1 MKYLDVLGKDFKR
14 KKDAYKHFRSL
25 RDQTPLGK
33 ILDEKT
39 AITKNAMD
47 KLFKDYFLCND
58 EDWYERKIGPGV
70 SNWSFGYDSQG
81 GICLW
86 VHQKDPHELT
96 DCQECKE
103 KGWCWSCGMGEKI
116 PVAARWMFTCFG
128 TGVLMNGDKMHR
140 VKQAARK
147 AVEIHKKQFREQVKS
162 NCNECGVE
170 VHGLNAEVDHKN
182 PTFITLFNNFVKE
195 NNYDEEYLLKSVN
208 KHSHEDIWYFI
219 NTGMKES
226 WIEYHLHN
234 CHLQLLCVPC
244 HKNKTYGRK
253 KCVI

>member
-1 MKYLDVLGKDFKR
+1 MKYKDVLGKDFKR
-14 KKDAYKHFRSL
+14 KKDAYKHFQSL
-25 RDQTPLGK
+25 RNQTPLGK
-33 ILDEKT
+33 ILDETT
-39 AITKNAMD
+39 AITKSAMD

-58 EDWYERKIGPGV
+58 EDWYQRKIGPGI

-96 DCQECKE
+96 DCKECKE
-103 KGWCWSCGMGEKI
+103 KGWCWSSGMGEKI
-116 PVAARWMFTCFG
+116 PVAAKWMFTCFG

-147 AVEIHKKQFREQVKS
+147 AVEIHKKQFREQVKP
-162 NCNECGVE
+162 NCNRCGIE
-170 VHGLNAEVDHKN
+170 VYGLDAEVDHKD
-182 PTFITLFNNFVKE
+182 PTFMTLFNNFIKE
-195 NNYDEEYLLKSVN
+195 HNYNEEYLLKSVS

-219 NTGMKES
+219 NPGMKES

-234 CHLQLLCVPC
+234 SHLQLLCVPC
-244 HKNKTYGRK
+244 HKNKTYKRK
-253 KCVI
+253 KCDT

>member
-1 MKYLDVLGKDFKR
+1 MKYKDVLGKDFKN
-14 KKDAYKHFRSL
+14 KQEAYKHFQLL
-25 RDQTPLGK
+25 RNQTPLGK
-33 ILDEKT
+33 TLDETT
-39 AITKNAMD
+39 AITKSAMD

-58 EDWYERKIGPGV
+58 EDWYQRKIGPGI

-103 KGWCWSCGMGEKI
+103 KGWCWSSGMSEKI
-116 PVAARWMFTCFG
+116 PVAAKWMFTCFG

-147 AVEIHKKQFREQVKS
+147 AVEIHKKQFREQVKP

-170 VHGLNAEVDHKN
+170 VHGLDAEVDHKD
-182 PTFITLFNNFVKE
+182 PTFITLFNNFFNKYDKE
-195 NNYDEEYLLKSVN
+195 YVLNTVDKS
-208 KHSHEDIWYFI
+208 SHEDLWYFI
-219 NTGMKES
+219 DSEIKKS

-234 CHLQLLCVPC
+234 SHLQLLCVPC
-244 HKNKTYGRK
+244 HKNKTYGRE
-253 KCVI
+253 

>member
-1 MKYLDVLGKDFKR
+1 MKYKNVLGKDFKR
-14 KKDAYKHFRSL
+14 KKDAYKHFQSL
-25 RDQTPLGK
+25 RNQTPLGK
-33 ILDEKT
+33 ILDETT

-58 EDWYERKIGPGV
+58 EDWYQRKIGPGI

-86 VHQKDPHELT
+86 VHQKDKPKIK
-96 DCQECKE
+96 ECKFDVSH
-103 KGWCWSCGMGEKI
+103 WGEKV
-116 PVAARWMFTCFG
+116 PVAAKWMFTCFG

-147 AVEIHKKQFREQVKS
+147 AVEIHKKQFREQVKP
-162 NCNECGVE
+162 NCNKCGVE
-170 VHGLNAEVDHKN
+170 VHGLDAEVDHKD
-182 PTFITLFNNFVKE
+182 PTFMTLFNNFIKE
-195 NNYDEEYLLKSVN
+195 NNYDEEYLLKSVS

-219 NTGMKES
+219 NPGMKES

-234 CHLQLLCVPC
+234 SHLQLLCIPC
-244 HKNKTYGRK
+244 HKNKTYRRENND
-253 KCVI
+253 